1 MAGGAGCLV
10 ELTDRGRGGNEMEG
24 PPWPGITPGPGMRGC
39 LVRLL
44 PRTDP
49 ELLR

>member
-1 MAGGAGCLV
+1 
-10 ELTDRGRGGNEMEG
+10 MEG
-24 PPWPGITPGPGMRGC
+24 PPWPGITPGPGTRGC

-49 ELLR
+49 ETSFSDEV